1 MRPRGRMMFHM
12 RYTRRYTTAEVAAM
26 LGKSPRTVRQ
36 FAEYHGD
43 IGQKIGRNWTF
54 SAGDVARLR
63 TWSKATPRPRKRR
76 RAKETP

>member
-1 MRPRGRMMFHM
+1 MI
-12 RYTRRYTTAEVAAM
+12 
-26 LGKSPRTVRQ
+26 GKSPRTIRQ

-43 IGQKIGRNWTF
+43 IGEKIGRNWTF

>member
-1 MRPRGRMMFHM
+1 MMFHM
-12 RYTRRYTTAEVAAM
+12 RYTRRYTTSEVAVL

-43 IGQKIGRNWTF
+43 IGEKVGRNWTF

-76 RAKETP
+76 RRASAPAQEAQP